1 MPQARPLDP
10 NDPERIGGHR
20 LLGRIGQGAQGVVF
34 LGRGPGGG
42 RLAVKLLHA
51 RLGGDPLAH
60 ARLLRELE
68 ALTRID
74 TCCTA
79 AVRQVGIADE
89 RPYLVG
95 EYVAGP
101 SLQELVAAE
110 GPRGRGML
118 ERLAVG
124 TAAALAAVHR
134 AGLVHLAFKPADV
147 LLGADGPRVTDYGIV
162 RALRAGG
169 LTPPPGTPAYLAPE
183 QLDGA
188 EAGPAADVF
197 AWGAVMLF
205 AACGR
210 APFGEGPAP
219 EVMRRIL
226 HEEPPLEEL
235 PPSLRGI
242 VAGALAKDPAARPT
256 ARQVLDWLLGQES
269 MVAGMPQPMIAEA
282 RELAAERPPRPGP
295 VVAAAEPWPQNP
307 VPGFDD
313 PVEAPT
319 QIVTPSGEAP
329 APRSAQA
336 ETAVYPQLGA
346 FGERTATAQ
355 QSAPPWP
362 EEAWQTPAPAQMS
375 RPEPPPARSPSR
387 ANRPL
392 GVLVSLAVGV
402 LAGAAIIVLVLW
414 PQLRDSSGKTGGSAG
429 ASRPAADNRPVTS
442 VPEAFEGT
450 WQGTAINQ
458 RRNATFPI
466 RVTFR
471 GGETTARAV
480 YPRNC
485 VCTLTLTR
493 GTSVRLEMSLRPN
506 PGCKTVT
513 PGEVVVTRKPGGGL
527 DYAWAKPGT
536 SLSYRADLTRQ

>member
-79 AVRQVGIADE
+79 AVRQVGVADE

-183 QLDGA
+183 QIED
-188 EAGPAADVF
+188 EPVGPPADVF
-197 AWGAVMLF
+197 AWGATMVY
-205 AACGR
+205 AATGR
-210 APFGEGPAP
+210 PPFGSGPDAA
-219 EVMRRIL
+219 VMRRIVARSPEL
-226 HEEPPLEEL
+226 GGTPEPLR
-235 PPSLRGI
+235 SLVLGC
-242 VAGALAKDPAARPT
+242 LDKNPAARPT
-256 ARQVLDWLLGQES
+256 AAQLVRAL
-269 MVAGMPQPMIAEA
+269 
-282 RELAAERPPRPGP
+282 REGRP
-295 VVAAAEPWPQNP
+295 
-307 VPGFDD
+307 
-313 PVEAPT
+313 
-319 QIVTPSGEAP
+319 P
-329 APRSAQA
+329 APRPRPQGIPRYRWRMMVALA
-336 ETAVYPQLGA
+336 VVVTAG
-346 FGERTATAQ
+346 FT
-355 QSAPPWP
+355 
-362 EEAWQTPAPAQMS
+362 
-375 RPEPPPARSPSR
+375 
-387 ANRPL
+387 
-392 GVLVSLAVGV
+392 VGV
-402 LAGAAIIVLVLW
+402 LL
-414 PQLRDSSGKTGGSAG
+414 
-429 ASRPAADNRPVTS
+429 
-442 VPEAFEGT
+442 
-450 WQGTAINQ
+450 
-458 RRNATFPI
+458 
-466 RVTFR
+466 
-471 GGETTARAV
+471 
-480 YPRNC
+480 
-485 VCTLTLTR
+485 
-493 GTSVRLEMSLRPN
+493 
-506 PGCKTVT
+506 PGV
-513 PGEVVVTRKPGGGL
+513 
-527 DYAWAKPGT
+527 
-536 SLSYRADLTRQ
+536 

>member
-1 MPQARPLDP
+1 MQPQTAPLSPDDP
-10 NDPERIGGHR
+10 RRLGGR
-20 LLGRIGQGAQGVVF
+20 LLLGRLGESRQGVVY
-34 LGRGPGGG
+34 LGRGKDGELVTVKVLRAG
-42 RLAVKLLHA
+42 RGAGLRA
-51 RLGGDPLAH
+51 RDRF
-60 ARLLRELE
+60 AREV
-68 ALTRID
+68 
-74 TCCTA
+74 A
-79 AVRQVGIADE
+79 AARQVPGPYTARVLAARVSGD
-89 RPYLVG
+89 RPYIIS
-95 EYVAGP
+95 EYVPGP
-101 SLQELVAAE
+101 SLQQVVAE
-110 GPRGRGML
+110 RGPL
-118 ERLAVG
+118 PEERLHKVALR
-124 TAAALAAVHR
+124 TARALAAVHR
-134 AGLVHLAFKPADV
+134 AGLVHRNFTPEHV
-147 LLGADGPRVTDYGIV
+147 LLARGGAKVIGLGVART
-162 RALRAGG
+162 LRAAG
-169 LTPPPGTPAYLAPE
+169 PAGTPAYLAPE

-493 GTSVRLEMSLRPN
+493 GTGVRLEMSLRPN